1 MLEGIDL
8 ESPFNT
14 FRVLSSTIMPLPEYG
29 IGLSAEFLVSVFL
42 LLLESFDFLDFD
54 LPELK
59 TMHLMKRS
67 CDWTRR
73 FSKSDSTDF
82 DEEDSSFFLAVMY
95 SSISLRRLVFSSRKV
110 SRDCSSSEVSDFL
123 RKRLFFAC
131 LRFRSL
137 SSKGKKKKKQE

>member
-1 MLEGIDL
+1 MLEGKDL

-29 IGLSAEFLVSVFL
+29 MLFSAVLFVSVIL
-42 LLLESFDFLDFD
+42 LLLESFDDFLDFG
-54 LPELK
+54 LPELV
-59 TMHLMKRS
+59 TMDLMKRS

-73 FSKSDSTDF
+73 FSKSHSTDVA
-82 DEEDSSFFLAVMY
+82 EEDASFFLAMY
-95 SSISLRRLVFSSRKV
+95 SSTSFRRLVFSSRKA
-110 SRDCSSSEVSDFL
+110 SSDCSNSDVRDFL

-137 SSKGKKKKKQE
+137 SSEAKIFQR